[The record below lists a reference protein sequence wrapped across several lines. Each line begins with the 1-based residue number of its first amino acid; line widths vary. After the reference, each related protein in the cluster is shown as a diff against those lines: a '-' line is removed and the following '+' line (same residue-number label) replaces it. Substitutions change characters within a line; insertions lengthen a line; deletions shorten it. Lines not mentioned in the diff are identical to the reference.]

1 MYFTK
6 TCVYVKNHIKHES
19 EGKGNDSGDV
29 QMVKTERVVAY
40 GENMPRTSECDYLSF
55 VLQAEKTS
63 KLSLLEAFK
72 ITSRMRKIIAIMAF
86 TVQKLTYIFSFN
98 SRNSS
103 VK

>member
-1 MYFTK
+1 MCLCKESYQT
-6 TCVYVKNHIKHES
+6 HES
-19 EGKGNDSGDV
+19 ERKGNDSGDV
-29 QMVKTERVVAY
+29 QMVKTERAVAY
-40 GENMPRTSECDYLSF
+40 SENMPRTSECDYLSF

-63 KLSLLEAFK
+63 KLLLLEAFK
-72 ITSRMRKIIAIMAF
+72 ITSRMRKIIVIMAS